1 MKIIVPKK
9 ITASVI
15 KSYNILEN
23 DHPVY
28 DAATLYTEGLRVIS
42 NHVRYQAVVGD
53 SITGISAWAEGT
65 VYTPGQKCYVEATH
79 KIYQANADTTGQYP
93 PNYVSG
99 NTPPWT
105 QVGYVNRGVD
115 LTDTNY
121 WVELGPTNY
130 YAMLDSYTD
139 TATTGVTNADSS
151 GFEIVIE
158 LDSSKA
164 NAIALFNC
172 VGSYIDLECIDSNNN
187 VVWFKRD
194 WLIRRESTSW
204 KDFFFNTASKVRK
217 DTYQQFP
224 MFYNTKLKITI
235 FGATVASCG
244 NIVIGATKNIGMTQ
258 FDPTL
263 SIVDYSKKET
273 NTFGVTYLSVG
284 KYKKRTTIN
293 MFVENTEIDTIYRT
307 FADLRAT
314 PAVFICDN
322 SIDPDN
328 MFEAMLIYGFY
339 KDFSIVI
346 PNQVLSDCS
355 LEIEGLA

>member
-1 MKIIVPKK
+1 MKIIVPKT
-9 ITASVI
+9 ITNSTI
-15 KSYNILEN
+15 LSYNIVEN

-28 DAATLYTEGLRVIS
+28 SADTLYLSGDKVIS
-42 NHVRYQAVVGD
+42 NHARYEAIVGD
-53 SITGISAWAEGT
+53 PITDINAWSETTAYVST
-65 VYTPGQKCYVEATH
+65 NKCYVAATN

-93 PNYVSG
+93 PNYISG
-99 NTPPWT
+99 TNPPWT
-105 QVGYVNRGVD
+105 FIGYMNKGVA

-139 TATTGVTNADSS
+139 TTTIGTLNAD
-151 GFEIVIE
+151 GDGYEIVIE

-172 VGSYIDLECIDSNNN
+172 IGSYIDLECLDATGN
-187 VVWFKRD
+187 VLWSKRD
-194 WLIRRESTSW
+194 WLIRRESLSW
-204 KDFFFNTASKVRK
+204 REFFFNTASKTRK

-235 FGATVASCG
+235 FGVSAAKCG
-244 NIVIGATKNIGMTQ
+244 NIVIGSTKKIGQTQ
-258 FDPTL
+258 FDPNL

-273 NTFGVTYLSVG
+273 NSFGVTYLSVG
-284 KYKKRTTIN
+284 KYKKRTTVNLFI
-293 MFVENTEIDTIYRT
+293 ENTEIDNVYKT

-322 SIDPDN
+322 SDDPSD
-328 MFEAMLIYGFY
+328 MFESMLIYGFY

-346 PNQVLSDCS
+346 PNYVLSDCS